1 MVLLNKLDF
10 TMKLKTS
17 LYLLLVLVFP
27 TMVHA
32 QDQILQL
39 QLDWNPVLKIQID
52 ENDFQ
57 SRLNFTDASY
67 NETSFSTPYFEKKIP
82 LSNQEGELDIFI
94 QNPKFQSLTSEELLV
109 VDNLLSF
116 PENIEVT
123 GNIARSRHRPFA
135 IISFLPFRLNTET
148 AKYEK
153 LISCEL
159 VIRTTGNIP
168 KSGNASRNWAE
179 NSVLASGS
187 WYKIRVTED
196 GVYKVT
202 YSDLANMG
210 INVSSLRSENIRLY
224 GNGGG
229 MLPESNDEFRHDDLQ
244 ENAIEVFDSN
254 DGNFNQGDYFLF
266 YGQSPDQWTLKA
278 DISRFYHHRNVY
290 SDYTYYYITTDI
302 GPGKRISP
310 ISSSSETPT

>member
-17 LYLLLVLVFP
+17 LYLLLMLVIP

-52 ENDFQ
+52 ENEFQ
-57 SRLNFTDASY
+57 LRLNFTDASY

-82 LSNQEGELDIFI
+82 IGNQEGELDIFI

-135 IISFLPFRLNTET
+135 IGPLLLFHFYL
-148 AKYEK
+148 
-153 LISCEL
+153 
-159 VIRTTGNIP
+159 
-168 KSGNASRNWAE
+168 SG
-179 NSVLASGS
+179 
-187 WYKIRVTED
+187 
-196 GVYKVT
+196 
-202 YSDLANMG
+202 
-210 INVSSLRSENIRLY
+210 
-224 GNGGG
+224 
-229 MLPESNDEFRHDDLQ
+229 
-244 ENAIEVFDSN
+244 
-254 DGNFNQGDYFLF
+254 
-266 YGQSPDQWTLKA
+266 
-278 DISRFYHHRNVY
+278 
-290 SDYTYYYITTDI
+290 
-302 GPGKRISP
+302 
-310 ISSSSETPT
+310 